1 MRHTWGAAAAWCG
14 GRGEGGTGPVS
25 DARDPYEVLQ
35 VAPTADDTVVR
46 AAYRA
51 LAQRFHPD
59 IAGPDGEARMRELNA
74 AWEAV
79 GTAER
84 RAAYHRARGESEHA
98 QTGGS
103 PAGAGW
109 AGGPGPSPTTDTRS
123 APPGSAPPWTGAAG
137 PPPGHPSGSVLD
149 FGVYYGWSLGEIARQ
164 DLGYL
169 QWLERRIRGAFLRR
183 RDRHHPSP
191 ARPARPAERR
201 RDRPAATRASN
212 LRTLTIAGGYCLAD
226 PAARPGKPPRIPDP

>member
-1 MRHTWGAAAAWCG
+1 
-14 GRGEGGTGPVS
+14 VS
-25 DARDPYEVLQ
+25 EARDPYEVLQ
-35 VAPTADDTVVR
+35 VAPTADDTVLR

-74 AWEAV
+74 AWEAI

-84 RAAYHRARGESEHA
+84 RAAYHRARRESEQA
-98 QTGGS
+98 QRAGFTTGAPGR
-103 PAGAGW
+103 
-109 AGGPGPSPTTDTRS
+109 PGPNSPNDTRS
-123 APPGSAPPWTGAAG
+123 TPPSSAPPWTGAAG

-169 QWLERRIRGAFLRR
+169 QWLEPRAEARSHAAEIDAILRR
-183 RDRHHPSP
+183 HGLRDQPTTGATDPS
-191 ARPARPAERR
+191 RR
-201 RDRPAATRASN
+201 
-212 LRTLTIAGGYCLAD
+212 GH
-226 PAARPGKPPRIPDP
+226 RIFGR

>member
-1 MRHTWGAAAAWCG
+1 MS
-14 GRGEGGTGPVS
+14 E
-25 DARDPYEVLQ
+25 ARDPYEVLQ
-35 VAPTADDTVVR
+35 VAPTADDTVLR

-74 AWEAV
+74 AWEAI

-84 RAAYHRARGESEHA
+84 RAAYHRARRESDQA
-98 QTGGS
+98 QRAGFPT
-103 PAGAGW
+103 GAGSS
-109 AGGPGPSPTTDTRS
+109 GRPGPNSPNDTRS
-123 APPGSAPPWTGAAG
+123 APPGSSPPWTGAAG

-169 QWLERRIRGAFLRR
+169 QWLEPRAEARSHAAEIDAILRR
-183 RDRHHPSP
+183 HGVRDEPTTGTTDAP
-191 ARPARPAERR
+191 RR
-201 RDRPAATRASN
+201 
-212 LRTLTIAGGYCLAD
+212 GH
-226 PAARPGKPPRIPDP
+226 RIFGR

>member
-1 MRHTWGAAAAWCG
+1 M
-14 GRGEGGTGPVS
+14 S

-35 VAPTADDTVVR
+35 VAPTADDTVLR

-74 AWEAV
+74 AWEAI

-84 RAAYHRARGESEHA
+84 RAAYHRTRWESEQA
-98 QTGGS
+98 RAAGSTAWTGSSGRPGSS
-103 PAGAGW
+103 PAAG
-109 AGGPGPSPTTDTRS
+109 TRS

-164 DLGYL
+164 DIGYL
-169 QWLERRIRGAFLRR
+169 QWLEPRSEARAYAAEIDAVLRR
-183 RDRHHPSP
+183 HGLRDQP
-191 ARPARPAERR
+191 
-201 RDRPAATRASN
+201 N
-212 LRTLTIAGGYCLAD
+212 AGAAD
-226 PAARPGKPPRIPDP
+226 PSRRGHRIFGR

>member
-1 MRHTWGAAAAWCG
+1 MRGGWGRGASDVPVLRGLAVRHTGVPDAASCA

-25 DARDPYEVLQ
+25 EARDPYEVLQ
-35 VAPTADDTVVR
+35 VAPTADDTVLR

-74 AWEAV
+74 AWEAI

-84 RAAYHRARGESEHA
+84 RAAYHRARRESEQA
-98 QTGGS
+98 QRAGS
-103 PAGAGW
+103 TTGAGST
-109 AGGPGPSPTTDTRS
+109 GRPGPDSPTDTRS
-123 APPGSAPPWTGAAG
+123 APPVSAPPWTGAAG

-169 QWLERRIRGAFLRR
+169 QWLEPRAEARSHAAEIDAILRRHGLRDEPTTGETDQPRRGRRIFGR
-183 RDRHHPSP
+183 
-191 ARPARPAERR
+191 
-201 RDRPAATRASN
+201 
-212 LRTLTIAGGYCLAD
+212 
-226 PAARPGKPPRIPDP
+226 

>member
-1 MRHTWGAAAAWCG
+1 
-14 GRGEGGTGPVS
+14 VS

-35 VAPTADDTVVR
+35 VAPTADDAVLR

-74 AWEAV
+74 AWEAI
-79 GTAER
+79 GTPER
-84 RAAYHRARGESEHA
+84 RAAHHRLRGVSEHGQA
-98 QTGGS
+98 AGS
-103 PAGAGW
+103 TPGAGSS
-109 AGGPGPSPTTDTRS
+109 GRPGPSPTADARS

-169 QWLERRIRGAFLRR
+169 QWLEPRAEARSHAAEIDAILRR
-183 RDRHHPSP
+183 HGLRDQPTTGATDAP
-191 ARPARPAERR
+191 RR
-201 RDRPAATRASN
+201 
-212 LRTLTIAGGYCLAD
+212 GH
-226 PAARPGKPPRIPDP
+226 RIFGR